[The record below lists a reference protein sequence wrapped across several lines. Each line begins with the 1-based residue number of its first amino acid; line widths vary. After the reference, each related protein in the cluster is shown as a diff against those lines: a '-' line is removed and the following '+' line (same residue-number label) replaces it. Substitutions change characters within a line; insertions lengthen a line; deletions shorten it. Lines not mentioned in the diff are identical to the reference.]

1 MHDLA
6 LTLMLSNDC
15 FVTFP
20 ISTASAP
27 AGRAKRQYGK
37 LVATW
42 TNETISGE
50 GLRLVISQPDAALYI
65 QPPMFEIT
73 VAVQMTA
80 NVLCRNGLQA
90 EFGRWLEGVA
100 GSAFSSRGAKLA

>member
-1 MHDLA
+1 M
-6 LTLMLSNDC
+6 S
-15 FVTFP
+15 
-20 ISTASAP
+20 ASAP

-42 TNETISGE
+42 TIETISGE

-65 QPPMFEIT
+65 QPPIFEIT

-80 NVLCRNGLQA
+80 KVLCRNGLQA
-90 EFGRWLEGVA
+90 EFGPWLEGVA